1 MISAIPQIG
10 VNAPKPPAGAP
21 SGGADIFLSLLTQ
34 EFQASNGLIDPSLS
48 NLNAAQPGTNTNA
61 LDKADAG
68 NADPAVADG
77 SAPNTGNS
85 AVAAKKGA
93 DKEKD
98 QAARTAESVTPMPTV
113 LVLPTPVAAVP
124 VPVPVPS
131 DTISG
136 QAPSPDNTDVNK
148 NDEKTSPTAIFLN
161 GGNGPLDRLQSVF
174 ANKNSA
180 ADALGNNTS
189 GQNSSLATHTQD
201 EDDDAEDNLEALSS
215 LNNEQSPASTSKNAK
230 SALSELE
237 KSVSENAIAL
247 PKHVEGTPGKAKEAP
262 QVADS
267 SPTLPVPVASPAA
280 GVTDPLALAANPV
293 VVVPNQDAS
302 QANLPNN
309 KFSDS
314 AQTGEKGSNITTQV
328 SGDPAKSSKDND
340 SSAAI
345 KAAVRKDEGQLNQQ
359 DGQQA
364 PSPNDP
370 AISIGNTAFHSVVAQ
385 QLHVAPVASGAS
397 PHTQTPLK
405 NAVAGNNLQAALQQN
420 VEIHNSDLPVSP
432 GLLQSAKLVERLG
445 QAELRV
451 GMQVGDMGGIDI
463 RTSMAHN
470 QLTAEISVEHN
481 ELGHMLAANLPSLQE
496 RLSEHQMSTAN
507 ILLQSQTNGTFS
519 GSEQRSGQGNGS
531 QTPVERIPYAGT
543 ENFSRTAILSSESL
557 DADAGLDIH
566 I

>member
-10 VNAPKPPAGAP
+10 PNTPKPPAGAP

-34 EFQASNGLIDPSLS
+34 EFQTSNDLIDPSLS
-48 NLNAAQPGTNTNA
+48 SLNATQPGTNTNA

-68 NADPAVADG
+68 NADPTVADG
-77 SAPNTGNS
+77 SASNTGNS
-85 AVAAKKGA
+85 VVAAKKGA

-98 QAARTAESVTPMPTV
+98 QAAKTAESATPMPTV

-131 DTISG
+131 DTTSG
-136 QAPSPDNTDVNK
+136 QAPSPDNADVDK
-148 NDEKTSPTAIFLN
+148 NGEKTSPSAIFLN

-201 EDDDAEDNLEALSS
+201 EDDAAGDNLEALSS
-215 LNNEQSPASTSKNAK
+215 LNNQQSPASTSKNAK
-230 SALSELE
+230 SVLSELG
-237 KSVSENAIAL
+237 KSVSENAITL
-247 PKHVEGTPGKAKEAP
+247 PKHVEGTPGKATEAP

-267 SPTLPVPVASPAA
+267 SPTLSAPAASPAA
-280 GVTDPLALAANPV
+280 GGTDPLALAANPV
-293 VVVPNQDAS
+293 VGVPNQDAS
-302 QANLPNN
+302 QANIPNN

-314 AQTGEKGSNITTQV
+314 ARPGEKGSNITTQI
-328 SGDPAKSSKDND
+328 SGDPTKSSKDND

-345 KAAVRKDEGQLNQQ
+345 KAAFRKDEGQLNQQ

-370 AISIGNTAFHSVVAQ
+370 AISIGNTAFHAVVAQ
-385 QLHVAPVASGAS
+385 QLHVATVASGSALH
-397 PHTQTPLK
+397 PPIQTKP
-405 NAVAGNNLQAALQQN
+405 AVAGNNLQAALQQN
-420 VEIHNSDLPVSP
+420 TEIHNSDLPVTP

-481 ELGHMLAANLPSLQE
+481 ELGHMLAANLPSLQD
-496 RLSEHQMSTAN
+496 RLSEHQLSTAN
-507 ILLQSQTNGTFS
+507 ILLQSQTDGAFA
-519 GSEQRSGQGNGS
+519 GSQQRNGQGDS
-531 QTPVERIPYAGT
+531 QTPVQRIPYT
-543 ENFSRTAILSSESL
+543 MRESFSNIAISSSEPL
-557 DADAGLDIH
+557 DANAGLDIH

>member
-10 VNAPKPPAGAP
+10 PNTPKPPAGAP

-34 EFQASNGLIDPSLS
+34 EFQTSNGLIDPSLS
-48 NLNAAQPGTNTNA
+48 SLNATQPGTNTNA

-68 NADPAVADG
+68 NADPTVADG
-77 SAPNTGNS
+77 SASNTGNS
-85 AVAAKKGA
+85 VVAAKKGA

-98 QAARTAESVTPMPTV
+98 QAAKTAESATPMPTV

-131 DTISG
+131 DTTSG
-136 QAPSPDNTDVNK
+136 QAPSPDNADVDK
-148 NDEKTSPTAIFLN
+148 NGEKTSPSAIFLN

-174 ANKNSA
+174 ANINSA
-180 ADALGNNTS
+180 ADALENNTS

-201 EDDDAEDNLEALSS
+201 EDDAAGDNLEALSS
-215 LNNEQSPASTSKNAK
+215 LNNQQSPASTSKNAK
-230 SALSELE
+230 SVLSELG
-237 KSVSENAIAL
+237 KSVSENAITL
-247 PKHVEGTPGKAKEAP
+247 PKHVEGTPGKATEEP

-267 SPTLPVPVASPAA
+267 SPTLSAPAASPAA
-280 GVTDPLALAANPV
+280 GGTDPLALAANPV
-293 VVVPNQDAS
+293 VGVPNQDAS
-302 QANLPNN
+302 QANIPNN

-314 AQTGEKGSNITTQV
+314 ARPGEKGSNITTQI
-328 SGDPAKSSKDND
+328 SGDPTKSSKDND

-345 KAAVRKDEGQLNQQ
+345 KAAFRKDEGQLNQQ

-370 AISIGNTAFHSVVAQ
+370 AISIGNTAFHAVVAQ
-385 QLHVAPVASGAS
+385 QLHVATVASGSALH
-397 PHTQTPLK
+397 PPIQTKP
-405 NAVAGNNLQAALQQN
+405 AVAGNNLQAALQQN
-420 VEIHNSDLPVSP
+420 TEIHNSDLPVTP

-481 ELGHMLAANLPSLQE
+481 ELVHMLAANLPSLQD
-496 RLSEHQMSTAN
+496 RLSEHQLSTAN
-507 ILLQSQTNGTFS
+507 ILLQSQTDGAFA
-519 GSEQRSGQGNGS
+519 GSQQRNGQGDS
-531 QTPVERIPYAGT
+531 QTPVQRIPYT
-543 ENFSRTAILSSESL
+543 MRESFSNIAISSSEPL
-557 DADAGLDIH
+557 DANAGLDIH